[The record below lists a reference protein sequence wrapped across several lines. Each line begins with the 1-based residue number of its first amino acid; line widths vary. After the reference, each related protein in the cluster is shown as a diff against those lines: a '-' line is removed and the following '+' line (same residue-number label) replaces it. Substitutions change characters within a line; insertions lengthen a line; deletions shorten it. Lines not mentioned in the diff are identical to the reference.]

1 METYKLSDEAEADLI
16 RIHQWGV
23 RQFGEAQADEYF
35 YAFFKHFEALARDPL
50 LYAETDIRP
59 GYRKSLC
66 GRDSVYYRI
75 NGDTVEI
82 MAIIGQQDAVNWL

>member
-1 METYKLSDEAEADLI
+1 MGTYKLSHEAEADLI

-23 RQFGEAQADEYF
+23 AQFGEAQADAYF
-35 YAFFKHFEALARDPL
+35 YAFFEHFEQLATNPL
-50 LYAETDIRP
+50 LYSETDIRP

-82 MAIIGQQDAVNWL
+82 MAIIGQQDAKHWL